1 MAWTAPRTWTSGE
14 LVKADDLNTHVRDNQ
29 AILKVPIGA
38 SGKVVALTSTYFDSI
53 DTSALTGIAKLA
65 GANSF
70 TGKNDFNAGA
80 SARVLLPTSATWY
93 S

>member
-1 MAWTAPRTWTSGE
+1 MAWTAPRTWVSGE

-29 AILKVPIGA
+29 TVLKVPVGA
-38 SGKVVALTSTYFDSI
+38 AGKIIALTLTYFESLDTAALTS
-53 DTSALTGIAKLA
+53 IAKLA
-65 GANSF
+65 GTNSF

-80 SARVLLPTSATWY
+80 SARVVLPTSATWY